1 LGCGSFTEQ
10 RQITDGG
17 QSVEAQCEKSMW
29 DAIGAFG
36 LATVAN
42 VVLLI
47 VSATSF
53 YNAGLVVLTLQDAHA
68 LVEQV

>member
-1 LGCGSFTEQ
+1 MGCGSFTEQ

-17 QSVEAQCEKSMW
+17 QSVEALCEKSMW

-36 LATVAN
+36 LATVAH

>member
-1 LGCGSFTEQ
+1 
-10 RQITDGG
+10 
-17 QSVEAQCEKSMW
+17 MW

-36 LATVAN
+36 LATLAN

-53 YNAGLVVLTLQDAHA
+53 YNAGLVVLTLQDAHE

>member
-1 LGCGSFTEQ
+1 
-10 RQITDGG
+10 
-17 QSVEAQCEKSMW
+17 MW

-36 LATVAN
+36 LATVAH